1 MDIDSFVI
9 FLFLFILIAIVY
21 YNVSYPMKYVEAYDG
36 QKYLVIDDNLKNES
50 ANLLALM
57 NEKSSKLMLRLKEK
71 YGDDNENLN
80 RLFRNYKPNQLKE
93 KHPKSLGTSFTLNKQ
108 DVILCLKKN
117 NGKSMVDENTLLFVL
132 LHEISHIMTKSIGHQ
147 EDYWENFRFLLAHA
161 IVANLYEFDSYK
173 NEKRYCGI
181 NISSSPIKL
190 NEIENYI

>member
-1 MDIDSFVI
+1 MNKIKLNVIKEEKIDNRKNNTVRPVNNLSARQVRLRKQAFYNKQHNA
-9 FLFLFILIAIVY
+9 FINSKKFKINDDTTMEY
-21 YNVSYPMKYVEAYDG
+21 MYVRT
-36 QKYLVIDDNLKNES
+36 DDNK
-50 ANLLALM
+50 
-57 NEKSSKLMLRLKEK
+57 
-71 YGDDNENLN
+71 DLN

-93 KHPKSLGTSFTLNKQ
+93 KHPKSLGTSFTLNKK

-117 NGKSMVDENTLLFVL
+117 NGKSMVDENTLFFVL

-190 NEIENYI
+190 NEIENYIQK